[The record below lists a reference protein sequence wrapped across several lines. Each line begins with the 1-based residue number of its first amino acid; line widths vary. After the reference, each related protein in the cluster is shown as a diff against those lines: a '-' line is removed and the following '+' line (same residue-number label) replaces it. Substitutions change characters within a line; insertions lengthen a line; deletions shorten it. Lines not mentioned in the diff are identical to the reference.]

1 MFGSSEPPV
10 NAGRTLQ
17 RFWDQ
22 GYSALFRLDPKS
34 VTPRVSE
41 IRFYARAVV
50 QSGSALVYDPPTRMD
65 QSEPNLKV
73 IDRRHFTAEGELKAE
88 ESSPSQEAVAAA
100 APDVPATPMGTDT
113 GDAHPV
119 SFSSFI
125 VSLATQAADY
135 IGGEQRDLG
144 AARQMI
150 SALEM
155 LKDKSE
161 GRRTDEESRI
171 IEAVLFDLRLA
182 FVGATK
188 GARV

>member
-1 MFGSSEPPV
+1 
-10 NAGRTLQ
+10 
-17 RFWDQ
+17 
-22 GYSALFRLDPKS
+22 
-34 VTPRVSE
+34 
-41 IRFYARAVV
+41 
-50 QSGSALVYDPPTRMD
+50 MD

-73 IDRRHFTAEGELKAE
+73 TDRRHFTAEGELKAE
-88 ESSPSQEAVAAA
+88 VSSPPHDADTPAVEEARASSVGQES
-100 APDVPATPMGTDT
+100 

-161 GRRTDEESRI
+161 GRRTEEETRI

-188 GARV
+188 GSRS

>member
-1 MFGSSEPPV
+1 MFGLSGPPFGRHSDSNPFRDATAPHSLASSLPP
-10 NAGRTLQ
+10 
-17 RFWDQ
+17 
-22 GYSALFRLDPKS
+22 P
-34 VTPRVSE
+34 P
-41 IRFYARAVV
+41 IPIYAPIVV
-50 QSGSALVYDPPTRMD
+50 QSGSALVYDPCTCMD

-73 IDRRHFTAEGELKAE
+73 TDRRHFTAEGELKAE
-88 ESSPSQEAVAAA
+88 ASSSPQDADEVASPKVQN
-100 APDVPATPMGTDT
+100 APPAPETW
-113 GDAHPV
+113 DAHPV

-135 IGGEQRDLG
+135 IGGDHKDLG

-161 GRRTDEESRI
+161 GRRTDEENRI

-188 GARV
+188 GSRA

>member
-1 MFGSSEPPV
+1 
-10 NAGRTLQ
+10 
-17 RFWDQ
+17 
-22 GYSALFRLDPKS
+22 
-34 VTPRVSE
+34 
-41 IRFYARAVV
+41 
-50 QSGSALVYDPPTRMD
+50 MD

-88 ESSPSQEAVAAA
+88 DPA
-100 APDVPATPMGTDT
+100 APKEAEGVGTPDLPAPPKEPES

-125 VSLATQAADY
+125 VSLATQAADF

-188 GARV
+188 GSRA